1 ATIHFSIESLA
12 RAMDFFYSAEK
23 SFNDDGT
30 LNVTVSI
37 DRVSES
43 RWLIPILLSFGDGAV
58 VVEPAE
64 LREAVKAK
72 LEKMIKRYSKV

>member
-1 ATIHFSIESLA
+1 
-12 RAMDFFYSAEK
+12 MDFFYSAEK

-37 DRVSES
+37 DHISES

-58 VVEPAE
+58 VVEPTE
-64 LREAVKAK
+64 LRETVKAK
-72 LEKMIKRYSKV
+72 LEKMIKRYSEV